1 MATREAVI
9 AALFA
14 RLTGAYAF
22 AATTRRIASPNTM
35 AAPGAPALGIVTAYE
50 TYHSPSPNAPPRRT
64 MTVLALVYINTGLDP
79 NGIPD
84 AVLNDIQDAIDAAL
98 KADDATTGRCTLG
111 GLVYSAAI

>member
-1 MATREAVI
+1 
-9 AALFA
+9 
-14 RLTGAYAF
+14 
-22 AATTRRIASPNTM
+22 M

-98 KADDATTGRCTLG
+98 KADDPTTGRCTLG
-111 GLVYSAAI
+111 GLVYSAQFNAGSSAPQATRPAQGIAVSPIDIVLP